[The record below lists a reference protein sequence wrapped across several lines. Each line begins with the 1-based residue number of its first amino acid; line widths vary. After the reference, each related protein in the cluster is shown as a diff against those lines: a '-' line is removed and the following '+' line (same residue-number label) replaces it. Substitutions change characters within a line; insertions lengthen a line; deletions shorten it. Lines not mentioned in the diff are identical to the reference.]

1 MRKFLLLIF
10 ASLIST
16 WLIGQTVTLGTGT
29 STNTSSGYPCPY
41 ANYYKNCR
49 TQYLVTAAELTA
61 LGVTSSNITALA
73 FNVSALNGVSAL
85 PNFSIKLKAT
95 TATVLTTTF
104 DNTGLSEVFLAP
116 SLTVTTGWNT
126 HAFTTPFFWDGTSN
140 VLIDIC
146 YSLTTSYTNNPSVY
160 YTATTAVTSAYYKN
174 DTYVAC
180 GTTSAA
186 TTSSNRANM
195 QITYQAVSGPLPPS
209 NLVTTVI
216 NNSQIN
222 LGWTKNA
229 AANNVMVAYNTTNTF
244 GTPVSGT
251 AYTAGQ
257 SISGGGT
264 VIYNGSDVA
273 FNHTGLSAGT
283 TYYYKAWSVDGTV
296 AYSNGIS
303 TSATTMFAVPYI
315 QNFES
320 GLTLPLGWGGAM
332 SVIASHGTSASNGLT
347 YELWSSATSGNATTP
362 SFGNIT
368 STCFLEFDYRIVN
381 WSGYPATATTLG
393 ASDKIEIQIST
404 DNGATYTTI
413 YTINQSN
420 HVTSTSFVTKGID
433 LSAYAGQNVKFKYL
447 LTWGTGDYY
456 VDVDNFHVYVP
467 SPMTYVSSTAAQV
480 TGILPQGATNQLIIG
495 LQVVTSGSLTP
506 LPISS
511 FTFNTNGTTNVSDIV
526 NAKLWSSGT
535 NSSPSS
541 ATMIGDV
548 ILNPSGIMTFDAGTG
563 LPITLANGNNYFWL
577 TYDVSPS
584 AIPGDV
590 LDAECNSFIFG
601 GISEIPTIQAP
612 AGNRLVRTPL
622 SGIYT
627 IDNTLPTGGTNYA
640 SFDDAVNELDI
651 LGVNGA
657 VTFNVTAGQTFNVT
671 CGASPYNYAYAI
683 TKSGTAANPIIFQK
697 YGAGDNPI
705 VNITGTSATN
715 DIGFFLYG
723 CDYVTFD
730 GIKVMDAGTTSSNYL
745 ERGFYLQGPA
755 DNNCNNVTI
764 KNCIVDLT
772 KTNTSSYGLYSYSYT
787 PTSLA
792 NTNSNNK
799 FLNNTVQDCYNGYYF
814 SGNSTYPDN
823 GNEIGTASGGTSTI
837 TNIANY
843 GIYYTNQTG
852 LKIYGNTINNIS
864 SSSGA
869 VYGIYESSGSANTV
883 DIYSNTISALSSTS
897 SYAYGICITTG
908 TTHNVYSNTMF
919 DISSSISDAYGFA
932 ISSGTNTIYK
942 NKIYNV
948 RYTGTSTYTASGL
961 AISGGVLNN
970 VYNNYIF
977 DIKAASSTSSP
988 GTKGMNISGGT
999 ADNVFYN
1006 TVYLDYTSA
1015 VASNSSAALYVSS
1028 PTMLDLRNNI
1038 FVNNSLMTTGTRAV
1052 AFYKSS
1058 SGFAIIS
1065 ANTNNNLYYAGT
1077 PGTKNLI
1084 YYDGTNSYQT
1094 LDAYIA
1100 AISTKDQQAKTE
1112 NVPFVSTTSPYD
1124 LHVNTAVA
1132 TQAESGGIQVTTPFA
1147 VANDFDGD
1155 IRWGETGYA
1164 GSGSSTDI
1172 GADEFNGIIMDLTP
1186 PSIVY
1191 TALTGTTSTSNRT
1204 LTNVVITD
1212 IISGINTTP
1221 GTKPRLYFKKSTDNN
1236 AYVGN
1241 TSADNGWKW
1250 VEATGNSSPFS
1261 FVIDYS
1267 KLNGGLVAANDV
1279 IQYFVI
1285 AQDLATT
1292 PNVGINT
1299 GSFAAKPASVD
1310 LTATAFPIGGTPFS
1324 YGILTS
1330 IAGNISVGTG
1340 QTITSLTANSAT
1352 GLFYVLNNSVV
1363 TGNLTV
1369 SVVSD
1374 LTETGATALNQW
1386 VEEGAGNY
1394 TLTIQPSDAT
1404 TKTISGAYAGSLIRI
1419 NGADRM
1425 TINGNFNGLGKYLTF
1440 INSSTSSPKVFEFL
1454 TGAGNNAIK
1463 NCNISTGA
1471 ISSGAN
1477 GIYVSASG
1485 VDNLV
1490 IDNNVIT
1497 KTYYGVNVNGV
1508 SGGVNYNGQITNNII
1523 GSATDAEAVAYRA
1536 VAITYSDNM
1545 LISNNELKGA
1555 PAGVSTYYQ
1564 CGVYV
1569 GTGSTNTKIKKNII
1583 HDFYYTGT
1591 SGYGNYGIWYASDA
1605 STVTQ
1610 IHNNV
1615 IYNIKADGDQSAI
1628 NYNPI
1633 GIYVSAGGNLQ
1644 IYYNSI
1650 YLSGSTLGSSYSGQ
1664 GIGVGIASGITLV
1677 NLRNNIIQNSMTTAA
1692 GTGAN
1697 KTYAVYCLSPNTAF
1711 TAINNND
1718 YFVNG
1723 INPQIGYLA
1732 GDFATLAA
1740 WRGATGQDMASIN
1753 ADPLYTSTSNLTLST
1768 SPASPAI
1775 GFATPLSGIVNDD
1788 ILGNLRSLSFPTMG
1802 AYEYTAVV
1810 PTVFN
1815 VSGSGAYC
1823 QGSSGLTVTLNGSE
1837 TGVNYQLMKDNANLG
1852 NVVTG
1857 TGEALN
1863 WIDLLAGTYTV
1874 KASMA
1879 ANGLS
1884 IMMNGNAVITETIPL
1899 PVSVVITASVDTL
1912 CAGTNITYT
1921 AMPTNGGTPTY
1932 QWYKNNEAV
1941 GLNQNTYDDV
1951 PLNGD
1956 QVWVIMTS
1964 SETCVSGNPA
1974 TSNIIAPVVNPL
1986 MPVSV
1991 SISASANPVFEGT
2004 AVTFTAIPQNPGS
2017 APVYNWFVNNT
2028 LQVGATS
2035 YTYEYV
2041 PANGDQVYCTL
2052 TSNIICATNNPA
2064 TSNMVDMQ
2072 VNPNT
2077 ITQNYELISGY
2088 QFISSYVIPT
2098 NPDMMEIMTDLLNNN
2113 LSFVRNSNGNML
2125 RKIGQSWVNNIGDW
2139 TITEGYIVKMN
2150 APGNLSIT
2158 GLPVDPLTPINL
2170 NAGYQFISYFHD
2182 YPMDASTAFTEI
2194 LNDNLSFIRNST
2206 GNMLRKIGLSWV
2218 NNIGNVIPGEGYLV
2232 KMNAPATLI
2241 YPAGTKSESIKNN
2254 AEIQHFN
2261 FEGGNAADPVYT
2273 VYISDATINGYTL
2286 QAGDEIGV
2294 YDGEILV
2301 GALALTQTPN
2311 AENQFENAIPVFAT
2325 LNSGEGFTANHP
2337 VTFKLWS
2344 QGQEYEGVNVTLS
2357 NPYGDAYTGKVYPNS
2372 DGIYSIASLKATT
2385 NGVGELSLTSV
2396 QLSVYPNPSNG
2407 NFTIELNSAQKQEVD
2422 MKITNSLGVI
2432 VYQKLMA
2439 LPNGKQITEI
2449 HLNNLPDGI
2458 YTISARNKEGIIN
2471 NQLIINR

>member
-16 WLIGQTVTLGTGT
+16 WLIGQTTVTLGTGT
-29 STNTSSGYPCPY
+29 STNSSSGYPCPY

-104 DNTGLSEVFLAP
+104 DNTGLSEVFLTP

-160 YTATTAVTSAYYKN
+160 YTATTALTSAYYKN

-216 NNSQIN
+216 NDSQIN

-283 TYYYKAWSVDGTV
+283 TYYYKAWSVDGSV

-303 TSATTMFAVPYI
+303 ASATTMFAAPYT

-320 GLTLPLGWGGAM
+320 GLTLPLGWGGTM
-332 SVIASHGTSASNGLT
+332 SVIANHGTSASNGLT

-362 SFGNIT
+362 CFGNIP

-381 WSGYPATATTLG
+381 WSSYPATATTLG
-393 ASDKIEIQIST
+393 ATDKIEIQIST

-420 HVTSTSFVTKGID
+420 HVTSTSFATKSID
-433 LSAYAGQNVKFKYL
+433 LSAYAGQNVKLKYL
-447 LTWGTGDYY
+447 LTWGAGDYY

-467 SPMTYVSSTAAQV
+467 SPMVYVSSTAAQV

-541 ATMIGDV
+541 ATIIGDV
-548 ILNPSGIMTFDAGTG
+548 ILNPSGIMTFDTGTG

-697 YGAGDNPI
+697 YGTGDNPI

-764 KNCIVDLT
+764 KNCIVDLA
-772 KTNTSSYGLYSYSYT
+772 KTNTSSNGFYSYSYA
-787 PTSLA
+787 PASLA
-792 NTNSNNK
+792 NANSNNK

-823 GNEIGTASGGTSTI
+823 GNEIGTVSGGTSTI

-843 GIYYTNQTG
+843 GIYYTYQTG
-852 LKIYGNTINNIS
+852 LKIYGNAINNIS

-869 VYGIYESSGSANTV
+869 VYGIYESSGSTNTV

-897 SYAYGICITTG
+897 SYAYGIYITTG
-908 TTHNVYSNTMF
+908 TTHNVYSNTLF

-961 AISGGVLNN
+961 AISGGLLNN

-1028 PTMLDLRNNI
+1028 PTTLDLRNNI

-1058 SGFAIIS
+1058 SGFGIIS

-1132 TQAESGGIQVTTPFA
+1132 TQAESGGMQVTTPFA

-1155 IRWGETGYA
+1155 IRWGETGYT

-1204 LTNVVITD
+1204 LTNVIITD
-1212 IISGINTTP
+1212 ILSGINTAP
-1221 GTKPRLYFKKSTDNN
+1221 GTKPRIYFKKSTDNN

-1250 VEATGNSSPFS
+1250 VEATGNSSPFN

-1340 QTITSLTANSAT
+1340 QTITSLTANGAT

-1404 TKTISGAYAGSLIRI
+1404 TKT
-1419 NGADRM
+1419 
-1425 TINGNFNGLGKYLTF
+1425 
-1440 INSSTSSPKVFEFL
+1440 
-1454 TGAGNNAIK
+1454 
-1463 NCNISTGA
+1463 
-1471 ISSGAN
+1471 
-1477 GIYVSASG
+1477 
-1485 VDNLV
+1485 
-1490 IDNNVIT
+1490 
-1497 KTYYGVNVNGV
+1497 
-1508 SGGVNYNGQITNNII
+1508 
-1523 GSATDAEAVAYRA
+1523 
-1536 VAITYSDNM
+1536 
-1545 LISNNELKGA
+1545 
-1555 PAGVSTYYQ
+1555 
-1564 CGVYV
+1564 
-1569 GTGSTNTKIKKNII
+1569 
-1583 HDFYYTGT
+1583 
-1591 SGYGNYGIWYASDA
+1591 
-1605 STVTQ
+1605 
-1610 IHNNV
+1610 
-1615 IYNIKADGDQSAI
+1615 
-1628 NYNPI
+1628 
-1633 GIYVSAGGNLQ
+1633 
-1644 IYYNSI
+1644 
-1650 YLSGSTLGSSYSGQ
+1650 
-1664 GIGVGIASGITLV
+1664 
-1677 NLRNNIIQNSMTTAA
+1677 
-1692 GTGAN
+1692 
-1697 KTYAVYCLSPNTAF
+1697 
-1711 TAINNND
+1711 
-1718 YFVNG
+1718 
-1723 INPQIGYLA
+1723 
-1732 GDFATLAA
+1732 
-1740 WRGATGQDMASIN
+1740 
-1753 ADPLYTSTSNLTLST
+1753 
-1768 SPASPAI
+1768 
-1775 GFATPLSGIVNDD
+1775 
-1788 ILGNLRSLSFPTMG
+1788 
-1802 AYEYTAVV
+1802 
-1810 PTVFN
+1810 
-1815 VSGSGAYC
+1815 
-1823 QGSSGLTVTLNGSE
+1823 
-1837 TGVNYQLMKDNANLG
+1837 
-1852 NVVTG
+1852 
-1857 TGEALN
+1857 
-1863 WIDLLAGTYTV
+1863 
-1874 KASMA
+1874 
-1879 ANGLS
+1879 
-1884 IMMNGNAVITETIPL
+1884 
-1899 PVSVVITASVDTL
+1899 
-1912 CAGTNITYT
+1912 
-1921 AMPTNGGTPTY
+1921 
-1932 QWYKNNEAV
+1932 
-1941 GLNQNTYDDV
+1941 
-1951 PLNGD
+1951 
-1956 QVWVIMTS
+1956 
-1964 SETCVSGNPA
+1964 
-1974 TSNIIAPVVNPL
+1974 
-1986 MPVSV
+1986 
-1991 SISASANPVFEGT
+1991 
-2004 AVTFTAIPQNPGS
+2004 
-2017 APVYNWFVNNT
+2017 
-2028 LQVGATS
+2028 
-2035 YTYEYV
+2035 
-2041 PANGDQVYCTL
+2041 
-2052 TSNIICATNNPA
+2052 
-2064 TSNMVDMQ
+2064 
-2072 VNPNT
+2072 
-2077 ITQNYELISGY
+2077 
-2088 QFISSYVIPT
+2088 
-2098 NPDMMEIMTDLLNNN
+2098 
-2113 LSFVRNSNGNML
+2113 
-2125 RKIGQSWVNNIGDW
+2125 
-2139 TITEGYIVKMN
+2139 
-2150 APGNLSIT
+2150 
-2158 GLPVDPLTPINL
+2158 
-2170 NAGYQFISYFHD
+2170 
-2182 YPMDASTAFTEI
+2182 
-2194 LNDNLSFIRNST
+2194 
-2206 GNMLRKIGLSWV
+2206 
-2218 NNIGNVIPGEGYLV
+2218 
-2232 KMNAPATLI
+2232 
-2241 YPAGTKSESIKNN
+2241 
-2254 AEIQHFN
+2254 
-2261 FEGGNAADPVYT
+2261 
-2273 VYISDATINGYTL
+2273 
-2286 QAGDEIGV
+2286 
-2294 YDGEILV
+2294 
-2301 GALALTQTPN
+2301 
-2311 AENQFENAIPVFAT
+2311 
-2325 LNSGEGFTANHP
+2325 
-2337 VTFKLWS
+2337 
-2344 QGQEYEGVNVTLS
+2344 
-2357 NPYGDAYTGKVYPNS
+2357 
-2372 DGIYSIASLKATT
+2372 
-2385 NGVGELSLTSV
+2385 
-2396 QLSVYPNPSNG
+2396 
-2407 NFTIELNSAQKQEVD
+2407 
-2422 MKITNSLGVI
+2422 
-2432 VYQKLMA
+2432 
-2439 LPNGKQITEI
+2439 
-2449 HLNNLPDGI
+2449 
-2458 YTISARNKEGIIN
+2458 
-2471 NQLIINR
+2471 